1 MRSVLMALAMLG
13 LAGGALAVE
22 DAGWQRP
29 MADLDRMVGFWEVT
43 TFARD
48 VDGEWQAGH
57 ITLSNIGP
65 EPGGTVLRE
74 DALVVDPRNRFELIG
89 YWSWDQLEDT
99 YRVALMDKR
108 LGITDIYEG
117 TDTEDGLILTAES
130 RGEVFFGRE
139 SVDRAVRLR
148 QEFPGP
154 EQYTLF
160 VEESVAGGWQDFLR
174 IEYRRKSA
182 RAAPAAAILM
192 QNPNFLTGDNML

>member
-13 LAGGALAVE
+13 LAGSALAVE

-74 DALVVDPRNRFELIG
+74 DALVVDPRNRFQLIG
-89 YWSWDQLEDT
+89 YWSWDQQE
-99 YRVALMDKR
+99 YVCVC
-108 LGITDIYEG
+108 
-117 TDTEDGLILTAES
+117 
-130 RGEVFFGRE
+130 VF
-139 SVDRAVRLR
+139 
-148 QEFPGP
+148 
-154 EQYTLF
+154 LF
-160 VEESVAGGWQDFLR
+160 FFW
-174 IEYRRKSA
+174 KS
-182 RAAPAAAILM
+182 LY
-192 QNPNFLTGDNML
+192 NYL

>member
-1 MRSVLMALAMLG
+1 MALAMLG
-13 LAGGALAVE
+13 LTGNALAVE
-22 DAGWQRP
+22 DAGWQTP

-74 DALVVDPRNRFELIG
+74 DALVVDPRNRFQLIG

-108 LGITDIYEG
+108 LGITDVYEG
-117 TDTEDGLILTAES
+117 TDTEDGLILTEES
-130 RGEVFFGRE
+130 RSEVLFGRK
-139 SVDRAVRLR
+139 SGDSAIRLR
-148 QEFPGP
+148 QEFQPVP
-154 EQYTLF
+154 
-160 VEESVAGGWQDFLR
+160 LR
-174 IEYRRKSA
+174 PRLS
-182 RAAPAAAILM
+182 
-192 QNPNFLTGDNML
+192 